1 MAPRLASLAVHLW
14 GWNECLAGIPLASR
28 LGNLAGRVRQ
38 SRSWNSLSETAM
50 RHSLSHPWDNSVEAR
65 VTIERPVVD
74 VFGFYRAFENL
85 PRFLGDV
92 MSIEQ
97 IGSATFRWTIEGP
110 LGIRLRS
117 TIKLTEERINE
128 LIRYET
134 TAVPGMRTHW
144 AVHFSPGPGPT
155 RTQVHEAL
163 KTPFGK
169 LGHTALTLVGKP
181 PAKEVAANLR
191 RLKQVME
198 TGEVT
203 DTDHAVAG
211 KFDR

>member
-1 MAPRLASLAVHLW
+1 
-14 GWNECLAGIPLASR
+14 
-28 LGNLAGRVRQ
+28 
-38 SRSWNSLSETAM
+38 M
-50 RHSLSHPWDNSVEAR
+50 RHSSSPPRDNAVEAR
-65 VTIERPVVD
+65 VTIERPVPD

-92 MSIEQ
+92 MAIEQ

-134 TAVPGMRTHW
+134 TSVPGMRTYW
-144 AVHFSPGPGPT
+144 AVHFAPGPGPA
-155 RTQVHEAL
+155 RTQVHEVL
-163 KTPFGK
+163 KTPVGK
-169 LGHTALTLVGKP
+169 LGRTALTLVGKP

-203 DTDHAVAG
+203 DTDRAVAG
-211 KFDR
+211 KFNRRFSGQ

>member
-38 SRSWNSLSETAM
+38 SRSWKNLSETAM

-144 AVHFSPGPGPT
+144 AVHFSPGPGPHPDAGA
-155 RTQVHEAL
+155 RGAEDALWEAGPHRADPCG
-163 KTPFGK
+163 KT
-169 LGHTALTLVGKP
+169 ARQRSSGKP
-181 PAKEVAANLR
+181 A
-191 RLKQVME
+191 
-198 TGEVT
+198 
-203 DTDHAVAG
+203 
-211 KFDR
+211 